1 MSEAAEP
8 VAPPVEGGPGQ
19 MLAQMRGERKLSI
32 ADVAQRLKYGARQI
46 EALEAEDFDKL
57 PGATFVRGMVRG
69 YAKLLETDPQ
79 PVLDA
84 LDQRYIPVETDLDL
98 RDKGIPFARSGKRGT
113 RAYLALSVLVLIVVA
128 GVLYEWRAGAF
139 PWARIAS
146 DAPPQQPGAREAA
159 KAAAQPAETT
169 APAPVPGAATEVAAP
184 QQQSRSEG
192 RIRLDFDSESW
203 VEIREQDG
211 RTLMSQLNSP
221 GTRAVI
227 VGRPP
232 LSLVIGNAA
241 AVRLTYNDKPVDLKP
256 HIQIEVARLT
266 LE

>member
-1 MSEAAEP
+1 M
-8 VAPPVEGGPGQ
+8 
-19 MLAQMRGERKLSI
+19 
-32 ADVAQRLKYGARQI
+32 
-46 EALEAEDFDKL
+46 
-57 PGATFVRGMVRG
+57 
-69 YAKLLETDPQ
+69 
-79 PVLDA
+79 
-84 LDQRYIPVETDLDL
+84 
-98 RDKGIPFARSGKRGT
+98 
-113 RAYLALSVLVLIVVA
+113 A

-139 PWARIAS
+139 PWVRVAS
-146 DAPPQQPGAREAA
+146 DAPAPPQSGAPAAA
-159 KAAAQPAETT
+159 KPAAQPAEVV
-169 APAPVPGAATEVAAP
+169 APAPVPSTATEAVKAP
-184 QQQSRSEG
+184 PRQPSSSEG

-211 RTLMSQLNSP
+211 RMLMSQLNSP

-241 AVRLTYNDKPVDLKP
+241 AVRLTYNDKPVDLRP